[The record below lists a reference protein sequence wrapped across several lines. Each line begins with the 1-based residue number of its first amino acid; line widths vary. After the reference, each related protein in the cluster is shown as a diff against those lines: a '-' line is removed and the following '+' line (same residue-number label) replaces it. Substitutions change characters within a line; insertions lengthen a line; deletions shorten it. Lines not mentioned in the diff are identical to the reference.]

1 MSDFY
6 AGYDSINCA
15 QQKCLIH
22 LLRDINEDVL
32 KEPFN
37 NEMKELAHSFASLL
51 RPMVQTIDRFGL
63 KAKHLRV
70 HRPTIDRF
78 YCALS
83 KQEYTSEVAAGY
95 KKRFE
100 KNQDRLFTFVD
111 HDGVPCNN
119 KNAEHAIKAFARLR
133 NAIGANGTPKGVRE
147 IPCPIEHQ

>member
-1 MSDFY
+1 MPTRVMINGEARYVWVFTSLEDVAYVYSESRDASTPQDLLSSFDGGLVSDFY
-6 AGYDSINCA
+6 AGYDSVNCA

-70 HRPTIDRF
+70 HRPTVDRF

-83 KQEYTSEVAAGY
+83 NREYTS
-95 KKRFE
+95 
-100 KNQDRLFTFVD
+100 
-111 HDGVPCNN
+111 
-119 KNAEHAIKAFARLR
+119 
-133 NAIGANGTPKGVRE
+133 
-147 IPCPIEHQ
+147 